1 MISESTNKK
10 IKYSYVPIRIP
21 RGQRPRVGYSHT
33 GFTLIEILIVIGVIG
48 ILVGI
53 SIPVYRQFQPTLQL
67 NGAVRNL
74 VTDLRYAQQLAVTEQ
89 KEHCVHFFPGQKEYK
104 IIQCQD
110 PEAEEILKTI
120 SLQEIDSI
128 TIAGDFINN
137 EARYNPYGA
146 VKEAGTIT
154 LKINEKAKTI
164 DVRPS
169 GFVKV
174 TE

>member
-1 MISESTNKK
+1 MKKGKSKGLLPTFPKSE
-10 IKYSYVPIRIP
+10 
-21 RGQRPRVGYSHT
+21 
-33 GFTLIEILIVIGVIG
+33 GFTLTEMLIVIGVIG

-53 SIPVYRQFQPTLQL
+53 STPIFKRFQPVFQL

-74 VTDLRYAQQLAVTEQ
+74 VTDLRYAQQLTVTEQ
-89 KEHCVHFFPGQKEYK
+89 KEHCVRFFPASKEYK

-110 PEAEEILKTI
+110 GAEEILRTI

-128 TIAGDFINN
+128 TVAGDFSNN
-137 EARYNPYGA
+137 EVRYNPYGA
-146 VKEAGTIT
+146 VKEAGNIT
-154 LKINEKAKTI
+154 LEINEKAKTI

-174 TE
+174 IE

>member
-1 MISESTNKK
+1 MIKFSIYNK
-10 IKYSYVPIRIP
+10 
-21 RGQRPRVGYSHT
+21 

-53 SIPVYRQFQPTLQL
+53 SIPVYRQFQPALQL
-67 NGAVRNL
+67 SGAVRNL
-74 VTDLRYAQQLAVTEQ
+74 VTDLRYAQQLTVTEQ
-89 KEHCVHFFPGQKEYK
+89 LEHCVRFFPDDKEYK

-110 PEAEEILKTI
+110 SGAEEILKTI
-120 SLQEIDSI
+120 SLQEIDLI
-128 TIAGDFINN
+128 TVTDFGNNN

-146 VKEAGTIT
+146 VKEAGSIT
-154 LKINEKAKTI
+154 LQVNGKEKTI

>member
-10 IKYSYVPIRIP
+10 
-21 RGQRPRVGYSHT
+21 GG
-33 GFTLIEILIVIGVIG
+33 GFTLIELLIIVGVIG

-53 SIPVYRQFQPTLQL
+53 SIPVFKRFQPVFQL
-67 NGAVRNL
+67 NGAVRGL
-74 VTDLRYAQQLAVTEQ
+74 VTDLRYAQQLTVTEQ
-89 KEHCVHFFPGQKEYK
+89 KEHCVRFFPESEYPENKEYK

-128 TIAGDFINN
+128 TITNFSNN

-146 VKEAGTIT
+146 VKEAGSIT
-154 LKINEKAKTI
+154 LGINGKVKTI

-169 GFVKV
+169 GFVRI

>member
-1 MISESTNKK
+1 MIKFSIFKK
-10 IKYSYVPIRIP
+10 
-21 RGQRPRVGYSHT
+21 

-53 SIPVYRQFQPTLQL
+53 SIPVYRQFQPALRL
-67 NGAVRNL
+67 SGAVRNL
-74 VTDLRYAQQLAVTEQ
+74 VTDLRYAQQLTVTEQ
-89 KEHCVHFFPGQKEYK
+89 LEHCVRFFLDDKEYK

-110 PEAEEILKTI
+110 GAEEILKTI

-128 TIAGDFINN
+128 TITNFSND
-137 EARYNPYGA
+137 EVRYNPYGA

-154 LKINEKAKTI
+154 LEINEKAKTI

-169 GFVKV
+169 GFVRI